1 MAISG
6 YRSKVSLRNY
16 IGRRCN
22 FVAWG
27 SGCSL
32 LMNWGGELTYS
43 RNKTQWMGYNGIRY
57 NKTWRQGWKILE
69 RYILRKAVIVCFN
82 LICLNLRWISCLVV
96 SEISIEWKI
105 STSFP
110 GSSLF
115 LLRRERTR
123 GTSLK
128 KCIKIAKLCS
138 LISFWSWRII
148 DSFLRIGSR

>member
-16 IGRRCN
+16 IGR
-22 FVAWG
+22 VAWG

-32 LMNWGGELTYS
+32 LIWGGELTYS

-96 SEISIEWKI
+96 PEISIEWKI
-105 STSFP
+105 STSFL
-110 GSSLF
+110 GSYLF

-138 LISFWSWRII
+138 LISVWS
-148 DSFLRIGSR
+148 